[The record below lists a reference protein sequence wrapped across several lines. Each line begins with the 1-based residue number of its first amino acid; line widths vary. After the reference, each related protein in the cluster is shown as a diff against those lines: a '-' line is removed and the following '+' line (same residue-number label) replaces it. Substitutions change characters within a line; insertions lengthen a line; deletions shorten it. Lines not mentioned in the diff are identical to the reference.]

1 MKHEHVWERL
11 VASTIQIGA
20 AEGIEK
26 ITTRKIAAGAGL
38 AEAYIYQKC
47 RDKTEL
53 MELTFLEIR
62 DRIGKA
68 LEYAISRFDS
78 GTDRVEHIA
87 RVLWQAYWDYLIE
100 NEDELRYFL
109 NFYHSGYFT
118 EEMAHRWPESCM
130 TFGYLMVELD
140 KRYSISKI
148 ASVPIMIVHIETGTM
163 DLALAYLRGQ
173 VPPTPETVESIY
185 RVIMKPL
192 QDAVYEQ
199 NDAAQ

>member
-11 VASTIQIGA
+11 VESTIKVGA

-38 AEAYIYQKC
+38 AEAYIYQHC

-53 MELTFLEIR
+53 MEETFLEIR
-62 DRIGKA
+62 SRIGKA
-68 LEYAISRFDS
+68 LEYAASHFDPAT
-78 GTDRVEHIA
+78 GRVDYIA
-87 RVLWQAYWDYLIE
+87 RVLWRAYWDYLIE

-109 NFYHSGYFT
+109 NFHHSGYFT
-118 EEMAHRWPESCM
+118 EEMAHRWPESLM
-130 TFGYLMVELD
+130 TFGRLMVEMD
-140 KRYSISKI
+140 RIYKISSIT
-148 ASVPIMIVHIETGTM
+148 SVPIMIVHIETGTM

-173 VPPTPETVESIY
+173 LPKTPETVESIY

-192 QDAVYEQ
+192 LDVLPDTSEQ
-199 NDAAQ
+199 TE